1 MFELFESDVYYG
13 RGENIGRMEELVFTR
28 FVQDRN
34 INISG
39 IFFVS

>member
-13 RGENIGRMEELVFTR
+13 RGESMEELVFTR